1 MVATDSGC
9 CLLDFNPSVNSCT
22 ATISSAVSP
31 SATSLEK
38 VSIGSQLKYKIIL
51 IMVATDSGCCLLVFN
66 PSVTSCTAII
76 SSAVSPSATALEKVS
91 IRSQLKYKIILI
103 MVATDSCCCLLVFN
117 PSVNSCIA
125 IISSAV
131 SPSAMALEKVSIGS
145 QLKYKI
151 ILIMVATDSGC
162 CLLVFNPSVNSCT
175 AIISSAVRPSATALE
190 KKIQFQQSN

>member
-1 MVATDSGC
+1 MILNLITFICDS
-9 CLLDFNPSVNSCT
+9 S
-22 ATISSAVSP
+22 I
-31 SATSLEK
+31 ATSL
-38 VSIGSQLKYKIIL
+38 L

-66 PSVTSCTAII
+66 PSVNSCTAII
-76 SSAVSPSATALEKVS
+76 SSAVSPSAT
-91 IRSQLKYKIILI
+91 
-103 MVATDSCCCLLVFN
+103 
-117 PSVNSCIA
+117 
-125 IISSAV
+125 
-131 SPSAMALEKVSIGS
+131 ALEKVSIGS